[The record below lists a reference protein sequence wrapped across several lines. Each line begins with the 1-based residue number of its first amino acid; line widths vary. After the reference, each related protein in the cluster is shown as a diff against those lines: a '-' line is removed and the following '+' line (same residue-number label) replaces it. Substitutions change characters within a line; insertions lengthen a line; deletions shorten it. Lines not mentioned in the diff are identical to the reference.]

1 MKKIVYV
8 FFAAALFA
16 VSCSSN
22 DDTTATPPATGDTS
36 YLPLATGKFW
46 IYEITGSAESGS
58 DSLYVA
64 NDTVIGANTYKKF
77 KTKDT
82 PFGFYSSALSNNG
95 VKKDGDKIVVT
106 GSTTLSISEAV
117 PFTIGVSDLVIFKES
132 ATNDEVLSNVT
143 GSVTQNYNGFP
154 VIVNYTLTTTS
165 KQDVASLV
173 VNNQTYTNLKTVETT
188 IYVALSTTLSGV
200 TFPVVANQKI
210 VTSLQYYA
218 QNTGVVKTVTDF
230 QYQVP
235 QEIATQFGIPAS
247 SQQHQEELLLRHNL
261 E

>member
-1 MKKIVYV
+1 MKKTVYLL
-8 FFAAALFA
+8 FIAALCA

-22 DDTTATPPATGDTS
+22 DDNTATSPATGDTS
-36 YLPLATGKFW
+36 YLPLTR
-46 IYEITGSAESGS
+46 GSYWVYDVPGTIENGR

-64 NDTVIGANTYKKF
+64 NDTIIGANTYKKF

-82 PFGFYSSALSNNG
+82 PFGFYSSALGNNG

-132 ATNDEVLSNVT
+132 ATNNEVLSNVT

-154 VIVNYTLTTTS
+154 VIVNYTLTTTA

-188 IYVALSTTLSGV
+188 IYVALSTTLGGV
-200 TFPVVANQKI
+200 TFPVVGNQKI
-210 VTSLQYYA
+210 VTSTQYYV
-218 QNTGVVKTVTDF
+218 QNIGVVKTVTDF

-247 SQQHQEELLLRHNL
+247 SAQHQEELLVGYNI